1 MKYKVLISILI
12 MLLARKTV
20 TAKEIADRFEIS
32 KRTVY
37 RYIDELSFANVPV
50 YVTRGP
56 YGGFHIAD
64 SYKLPNLFFTEAE
77 LTTLSSLLNS
87 LKDQL
92 GDATELKTLSD
103 KLTASKKD
111 EKTINISASSFIIDG
126 TGWTSDKT
134 FSKKLSV
141 ITKAVENCELL
152 NIGYLNSTGER
163 TVRDIEPHVMAL
175 KNGVWYVYAY
185 CRLRRDFRLF
195 KISRIEYAAVNGK
208 FDKRPVDFKTKPIA
222 EWSEHNDFE
231 DVLFEVS
238 PKVKAE
244 VEEWLGIDNVYT
256 SHGKILAQA
265 TLPYNDVL
273 ISEVMRFGKNV
284 KVLAPR
290 KLKSD
295 IINCAYEITKMY
307 E

>member
-1 MKYKVLISILI
+1 MKYKVLINILI

-37 RYIDELSFANVPV
+37 RYIDELSFAGVPV

-77 LTTLSSLLNS
+77 LNTLTSLLNS

-92 GDATELKTLSD
+92 GDATELNALFD
-103 KLTASKKD
+103 KLSASKKD
-111 EKTINISASSFIIDG
+111 EKTINITTSSFIIDG

-134 FSKKLSV
+134 FSKKLAV
-141 ITKAVENCELL
+141 VTKAVENCELL
-152 NIGYLNSTGER
+152 NISYRDSTGEQ

-185 CRLRRDFRLF
+185 CRLRQDFRLF
-195 KISRIEYAAVNGK
+195 KISRIEYATANGK
-208 FDKRPVDFKTKPIA
+208 FEKRPVDFKAKPIA
-222 EWSEHNDFE
+222 EWAENNVFE
-231 DVLFEVS
+231 DLVFEVS
-238 PKVKAE
+238 PKAKAE
-244 VEEWLGIDNVYT
+244 VEEWLGIDNVYV
-256 SHGKILAQA
+256 SRGKIFAQA

-284 KVLAPR
+284 KVISPQ
-290 KLKSD
+290 KLKNDVAS
-295 IINCAYEITKMY
+295 CAKQITEMY
-307 E
+307 K